1 MARPRKYQLEIAHV
15 SIVLTNGTEYRI
27 SGNYEHVYEL
37 ENTKDARIN
46 GPISLNS
53 FIDLLTKEKD
63 ARALIR

>member
-1 MARPRKYQLEIAHV
+1 MARPRNKLLEIAHV

-27 SGNYEHVYEL
+27 AGNGKHVYEL
-37 ENTKDARIN
+37 WNTIDAKVT

-63 ARALIR
+63 ARAIIR

>member
-63 ARALIR
+63 ARAIIR